1 MSVVD
6 RSRCR
11 AAFVGVLAA
20 VLSTAPSSLRAQGVP
35 TWAQEV
41 NETWYAAFHAGDAAA
56 LMRLYAS
63 DAVLLLP
70 DQTLRGRAAIEA
82 YQSGNFQKTRYSCK
96 WGIDGVQAAGRHAAV
111 LGHDACVES
120 PKAGGAGRTVK
131 NRWLTVFER
140 QTDGS
145 WLIVRD
151 SPEEVKP

>member
-1 MSVVD
+1 MSVVN
-6 RSRCR
+6 RSRCQ

-20 VLSTAPSSLRAQGVP
+20 VLSAAPSSLRAQSVP

-41 NETWYAAFHAGDAAA
+41 NEKWYAAFHAGDAAA
-56 LMRLYAS
+56 LMTLYAS

-70 DQTLRGRAAIEA
+70 DRTLRGRAAIEA
-82 YQSGNFQKTRYSCK
+82 YQNGNFQKTRYSCK

-111 LGHDACVES
+111 LGHDTCEES
-120 PKAGGAGRTVK
+120 PKAGGAARTVK

-145 WLIVRD
+145 WVIARD
-151 SPEEVKP
+151 SSEEVKP

>member
-1 MSVVD
+1 MSVVN
-6 RSRCR
+6 RSRCQ

-20 VLSTAPSSLRAQGVP
+20 VLSTTPSSLRAQGVP

-111 LGHDACVES
+111 LGHDSCVES
-120 PKAGGAGRTVK
+120 PTAGGADRTVK

-145 WLIVRD
+145 WLIARD
-151 SPEEVKP
+151 SSEELKP